1 VNIAAAFDIKR
12 RDVLPLYVSACRF
25 DSAWFGRV
33 FNVVDGDLSDY
44 RPADGYT
51 GSIIGLRF
59 KLPHGI
65 NYTSEDRAA
74 FCID

>member
-1 VNIAAAFDIKR
+1 MQARPRMV
-12 RDVLPLYVSACRF
+12 
-25 DSAWFGRV
+25 GRV
-33 FNVVDGDLSDY
+33 LNVVDGDLSDY

-65 NYTSEDRAA
+65 NYTSEDRSA
-74 FCID
+74 FCIG